1 MKDKLN
7 LNFIVQEM
15 DSQSNE
21 MSAFL
26 NKEPKK

>member
-1 MKDKLN
+1 MKDKLK
-7 LNFIVQEM
+7 LYLIVQEM

-26 NKEPKK
+26 NKETQ